1 MKRKSLCI
9 VGGIYDMDVMPLET
23 VKEYVQADLD
33 YIYGSDKIKF
43 DMSEG
48 ETGAYHLVFK
58 RKYGEWYNP
67 ERTVFCDKKTVFA
80 PDVHILLGT
89 KRKDHPTEADL
100 ESWDNAYIHYL
111 SLSDVLTEY
120 QKASKTRGS
129 LKVQSLDVSESRDEV
144 EFIIGF

>member
-23 VKEYVQADLD
+23 VKEYVQTDLD

-67 ERTVFCDKKTVFA
+67 ERTVFSEKTVFA
-80 PDVHILLGT
+80 PDAHILLGT
-89 KRKDHPTEADL
+89 NRKDHPTEANLDKY
-100 ESWDNAYIHYL
+100 DNACLHYI
-111 SLSDVLTEY
+111 SLSDVLTEF

-129 LKVQSLDVSESRDEV
+129 EKVQSLDVEERDGEV
-144 EFIIGF
+144 EFIVGF